1 MTAHQILSRGLFCLA
16 LLSGLS
22 ACKQDTANDAAS
34 VQEIDSDDTD
44 LSSGLVPANP
54 FDTIDVPEGF
64 VIVTG
69 GAQNPDA
76 PPMPKFKDSTRRE
89 GISIPIPPE
98 SRSRKGSAIK
108 REQPEES
115 MPPSTQSV
123 QKVDVQVL
131 SDRLIRQIESKG
143 VKLDASQK
151 TQIKQLAGGVD
162 LASMT
167 DPNDRKET
175 RAQLLEIIKRDVLRP
190 EQRALL
196 D

>member
-1 MTAHQILSRGLFCLA
+1 MTAHQILNRGFLFFA
-16 LLSGLS
+16 LLGVLS
-22 ACKQDTANDAAS
+22 ACKQDTGSDAAS
-34 VQEIDSDDTD
+34 VQEIDTD
-44 LSSGLVPANP
+44 STNLASVPVNP
-54 FDTIDVPEGF
+54 LDTIDVPEGF

-69 GAQNPDA
+69 GAHNPDA
-76 PPMPKFKDSTRRE
+76 PPMPTFKDSSRRA
-89 GISIPIPPE
+89 GIPIPIPPE

-108 REQPEES
+108 REQPEGS

-123 QKVDVQVL
+123 QKIDVQVL

-151 TQIKQLAGGVD
+151 TRIKQLAGGTD
-162 LASMT
+162 IASMANP
-167 DPNDRKET
+167 DERRSAREQLIET
-175 RAQLLEIIKRDVLRP
+175 IKSDILRP